1 MNSKKSFILGFTLAL
16 ILVAGGVQA
25 LTAYYMNVNVG
36 FVKMPSTFTRPEISL
51 FLGQINTVATMFNKN
66 NSTTMSGYLPP
77 LQENATRTTRQYSIN
92 NMEHKNVTVTFD
104 SISGIPD
111 GALVTIVYKMNDLFN
126 IGGRLPYDTGTTCTL
141 KQGDILYFWIIVDD
155 MGLEPGTYTLILRF
169 HSSA

>member
-66 NSTTMSGYLPP
+66 NNTVISAYLPP

-126 IGGRLPYDTGTTCTL
+126 VDGRLPYNIGTTFIL
-141 KQGDILYFWIIVDD
+141 RQGDTLHFWLSVEDVGLAEGNYNIL
-155 MGLEPGTYTLILRF
+155 LKF
-169 HSSA
+169 HSEA